1 MANIDNDIYNRVAP
15 TWWDEDGFMAILRTS
30 LNPPRAAYFRNVIV
44 QRMGLQPSGL
54 QVLDVGCGG
63 GLLSEEFAALR
74 CQVTGIDPSEPT
86 LQAAREHAR
95 KGGLNIRYLSGRG
108 EALPFEDRSFDL
120 VCCCDVFEHVEDL
133 DAVLREIGR
142 VLKPGGVLLFDTINR
157 TLRSKLVAIKLAQ
170 DWPPTRFI
178 PADVHVWEK
187 FIRPQELQERCRTKG
202 WSVANSPACR
212 RGSTRSACCWR
223 CGGPSWA
230 ACPLPNSGGGCGYGK
245 AATCRSPIW
254 ALPYVAWRRASDVA
268 RMQSGGCSCRGH
280 ISPDCIRATL

>member
-63 GLLSEEFAALR
+63 GLLSEEFAALG

-157 TLRSKLVAIKLAQ
+157 TRRSKLVAIKLAQ

-187 FIRPQELQERCRTKG
+187 FIRPQELQERMQNQGLVGCEFAGLSPRLNPFGLLLALWRTKLG
-202 WSVANSPACR
+202 RMPFAELGR
-212 RGSTRSACCWR
+212 RLRLRESRDLSISYMGFAVRSLA
-223 CGGPSWA
+223 
-230 ACPLPNSGGGCGYGK
+230 
-245 AATCRSPIW
+245 
-254 ALPYVAWRRASDVA
+254 
-268 RMQSGGCSCRGH
+268 
-280 ISPDCIRATL
+280 